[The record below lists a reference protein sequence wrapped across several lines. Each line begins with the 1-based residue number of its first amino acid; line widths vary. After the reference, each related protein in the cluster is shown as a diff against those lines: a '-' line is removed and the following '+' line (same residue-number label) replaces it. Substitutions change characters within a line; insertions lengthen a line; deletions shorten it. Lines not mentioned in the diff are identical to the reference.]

1 MTPSHN
7 IKEVHAG
14 FTLVELVITV
24 ALIGLISFTL
34 FPHITTERGNNETL
48 LLQRSIYEAMD
59 VASSGYPLR
68 FIIDTKGKLKAEVLA
83 ITEDL
88 GEQWNKLEL
97 KWLPGSSGWKSE
109 ATVFYIYPD
118 GTCSP
123 WHLVLEKKD
132 YRTVYLVSVTGHV
145 YEIKG
150 SP

>member
-1 MTPSHN
+1 MIPSHK
-7 IKEVHAG
+7 IKVGHAG
-14 FTLVELVITV
+14 FTLVELVITL
-24 ALIGLISFTL
+24 ALIGIISFTL
-34 FPHITTERGNNETL
+34 FPRIISERGNNETL

-59 VASSGYPLR
+59 VASSGSPLR
-68 FIIDTKGKLKAEVLA
+68 FIIDKKGKLKAEVLVV
-83 ITEDL
+83 TEDL

-97 KWLPGSSGWKSE
+97 KWLPVSSGWNSE
-109 ATVFYIYPD
+109 VNEFYIYPD

-132 YRTVYLVSVTGHV
+132 YRTVYLISVTGHV